1 MTLLDEL
8 KKDTNEPWTK
18 EHPEIKSIVSKIV
31 TANRNAKHELIVNGE
46 LPYLKKLNRYFS
58 SEGFD
63 CLISEKQTNFPG
75 LIRTY
80 DAGGFFSVNIVQEE
94 IKGEQIKYNELNI
107 SW

>member
-18 EHPEIKSIVSKIV
+18 EHPEIKSIVSKIF
-31 TANRNAKHELIVNGE
+31 TANRNGKHELIVNGE
-46 LPYLKKLNRYFS
+46 LLYLKKLNRYFS

-63 CLISEKQTNFPG
+63 CLISEKEYSFLGMINRGT
-75 LIRTY
+75 
-80 DAGGFFSVNIVQEE
+80 
-94 IKGEQIKYNELNI
+94 GERVGCDRYKCTELRI